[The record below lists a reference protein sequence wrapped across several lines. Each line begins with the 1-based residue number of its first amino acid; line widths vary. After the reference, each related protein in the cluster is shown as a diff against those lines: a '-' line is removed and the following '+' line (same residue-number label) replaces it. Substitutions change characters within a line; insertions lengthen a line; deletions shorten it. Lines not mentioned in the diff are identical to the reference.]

1 MVPIDKRVQEQL
13 ERAGYFGQNG
23 YDLITKFLYWL
34 WPPLKK
40 ERDLLIDK
48 LQDYRQALSHAEDL
62 AIKMAFE
69 AQKRETEVSALK
81 QPEQPRLHKAM
92 TAAEI
97 RRMTEREFAMEEQD
111 GV

>member
-1 MVPIDKRVQEQL
+1 MVSISDQ
-13 ERAGYFGQNG
+13 
-23 YDLITKFLYWL
+23 ITAFLYWL

-40 ERDLLIDK
+40 ERDLLIAK
-48 LQDYRQALSHAEDL
+48 VQDYRQRLTEAEQLAATL
-62 AIKMAFE
+62 AISV
-69 AQKRETEVSALK
+69 QKRASEVDALK
-81 QPEQPRLHKAM
+81 RPEQPKLHKAV